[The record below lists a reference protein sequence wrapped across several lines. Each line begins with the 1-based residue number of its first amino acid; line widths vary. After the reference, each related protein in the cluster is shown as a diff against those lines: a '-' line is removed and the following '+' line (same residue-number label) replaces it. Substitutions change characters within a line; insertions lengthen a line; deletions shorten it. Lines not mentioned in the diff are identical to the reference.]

1 MRTRELAQL
10 KNTGHQGINALFA
23 KAHSADWDI
32 ENDVDWST
40 PVPKDD
46 PLVAFE
52 WGAFSK
58 TPTFR
63 ELPHEVKV
71 HATRRGVGRI
81 LGILKL
87 GEAVAQDV
95 CAKLALLLPQED
107 YRNHAVAQAMDEA
120 RHHLAYHRFL
130 DKMDEEVEEIDF
142 GTEMMFESLLQ
153 SHDPLRLIATEQ
165 FFLES
170 LAMGLFEGIATHA
183 TNPLLRDILTLI
195 TRDESRHMG
204 FGVLYIDEWM
214 KQHTLDERIEFA
226 RHWLPQI
233 LGFVADQPGPI
244 VLGRVVARL
253 REAGVTDAE
262 ARGRRMLVE
271 QQAINRTEADEVL
284 AGRRLPHLLTSARR
298 AGLLAPEITEAL
310 DLAAHPLV
318 VATQRAART
327 SAAVG

>member
-1 MRTRELAQL
+1 MATMRTRELMNL
-10 KNTGHQGINALFA
+10 RNTGHQGINALFA

-32 ENDVDWST
+32 ENDVDWSI
-40 PVPKDD
+40 PVAKDD

-58 TPTFR
+58 TPTFQS
-63 ELPHEVKV
+63 LPHEVQV
-71 HATRRGVGRI
+71 HITRRGVGRI

-120 RHHLAYHRFL
+120 RHHLAYRRFI
-130 DKMDEEVEEIDF
+130 DKMDEELEEIDL
-142 GTEMMFESLLQ
+142 GTEMMFESLLR
-153 SHDPLRLIATEQ
+153 SNDPLQLIATEQ

-170 LAMGLFEGIATHA
+170 LAMGLFESIAKHA

-214 KQHTLDERIEFA
+214 KSHTLEERIGFA
-226 RHWLPQI
+226 RQWLPQI
-233 LGFVADQPGPI
+233 FGVLADQPGP
-244 VLGRVVARL
+244 LLLSRVVARMK
-253 REAGVTDAE
+253 EAGVDNADELGAQMLTEQVEVNHAE
-262 ARGRRMLVE
+262 AR
-271 QQAINRTEADEVL
+271 EVL
-284 AGRRLPHLLTSARR
+284 SGRRLPHLLTSARR
-298 AGLLAPEITEAL
+298 AGLLAPEIVAAL
-310 DLAAHPLV
+310 GLSEHPLV
-318 VATQRAART
+318 RAAERAN
-327 SAAVG
+327 AA

>member
-1 MRTRELAQL
+1 MRTRELMNLQ
-10 KNTGHQGINALFA
+10 NTGHQGINALFA

-58 TPTFR
+58 TPTFAA
-63 ELPHEVKV
+63 LPHEVKV
-71 HATRRGVGRI
+71 YVTRRGVGRI

-95 CAKLALLLPQED
+95 CARLALLLPHED

-120 RHHLAYHRFL
+120 RHHLAYRRFL
-130 DKMDEEVEEIDF
+130 EKMDEEVEPIDA
-142 GTEMMFESLLQ
+142 GTEMMFESLLR
-153 SHDPLRLIATEQ
+153 SNDPLEMIATEQ

-170 LAMGLFEGIATHA
+170 LAMGLFESIARHA
-183 TNPLLRDILTLI
+183 TNPLLRTILTLI

-214 KQHTLDERIEFA
+214 KAHTPDERIAFA
-226 RHWLPQI
+226 RRWLPQMFGVI
-233 LGFVADQPGPI
+233 ADQPGPLMASRI
-244 VLGRVVARL
+244 VTRMQ
-253 REAGVTDAE
+253 EAGVADAEVLGEQMLAEQAEVNRAE
-262 ARGRRMLVE
+262 AR
-271 QQAINRTEADEVL
+271 EVL

-298 AGLLAPEITEAL
+298 AGLLAPEIVAAL
-310 DLAAHPLV
+310 GLGEHPLV
-318 VATQRAART
+318 IAAERAARQSDT
-327 SAAVG
+327 I